1 MKTKEIFSIPNILSY
16 VRILLIP
23 VFIGVYIN
31 AQTPRDYYL
40 AALIILISGLTDFAD
55 GQIARRFNMITE
67 LGKALDPVA
76 DKLTQAAIVFSLMF
90 RYQGMIF
97 VVVLFVIKELFM
109 LINDLVLMRKGKKL
123 GGAMWYGKVSTAV
136 FYVLTFILIAF
147 PEISTAWA
155 NVLMGVTGFFL
166 LLSFIMY
173 GRVFL
178 QMHREAAEEKKKQ

>member
-1 MKTKEIFSIPNILSY
+1 MKAKEIFSIPNILSS

-23 VFIGVYIN
+23 MFLGIYIK
-31 AQTPRDYYL
+31 AQTTRDYYQ
-40 AALIILISGLTDFAD
+40 AAFIILISGLTDFAD

-90 RYQGMIF
+90 RYQSMIF
-97 VVVLFVIKELFM
+97 VVIL
-109 LINDLVLMRKGKKL
+109 
-123 GGAMWYGKVSTAV
+123 WYGKVSTAV

-147 PEISTAWA
+147 PEISTVWA

-173 GRVFL
+173 GRVFF

>member
-1 MKTKEIFSIPNILSY
+1 MKAKEIFSIPNILSY

-136 FYVLTFILIAF
+136 LDVLTFILIAF
-147 PEISTAWA
+147 PEISTVWA

>member
-1 MKTKEIFSIPNILSY
+1 MKAKEIFSIPNILSY

-23 VFIGVYIN
+23 VFIYIYVN
-31 AQTPRDYYL
+31 AQTPQDYYL

-76 DKLTQAAIVFSLMF
+76 DKLIQAAIVFSLMF
-90 RYQGMIF
+90 RYQGIIF
-97 VVVLFVIKELFM
+97 VVILFVVKELFM
-109 LINDLVLMRKGKKL
+109 LVNDLVLMRKGKKL

-147 PEISTAWA
+147 PEISVTWA
-155 NVLMGVTGFFL
+155 NLLMGITGFFL
-166 LLSFIMY
+166 LLSFVLY
-173 GRVFL
+173 GRVFM
-178 QMHREAAEEKKKQ
+178 QMHREAAEETNKQ